1 MRQVREAP
9 VRMLFA
15 VQPEKVQVLQQM
27 RELPLP
33 LLPQVQTISEFM
45 YMLPEVPLT
54 PLHLL

>member
-1 MRQVREAP
+1 MQQVREAP

-15 VQPEKVQVLQQM
+15 VRPEKVQVLQQM
-27 RELPLP
+27 QELPLP